1 MISIN
6 NVNVFFPGGYLF
18 NDVSFIIGDKD
29 KIGLVGKNGAG
40 KSTLLKILTKEIT
53 PEEGNIV
60 YSQDT
65 TLGYLPQ
72 DLQVVSDKT
81 VLDEAMMAFEEII
94 AIQNKINF
102 LQQQIAASVN
112 FESKEY
118 HDLLHKLAF
127 YNERFHLLDGMQMQ
141 ANVEKILLGLG
152 FIHADFS
159 RKMSEFSG
167 GWQMRVEIAKI
178 LLRQPKVMLLDE
190 PTNHLDIESIQWFEN
205 YLCNYSGAVVLV
217 SHDRA
222 FLDRVTERTV
232 EISNQKIYDYK
243 ASYSE
248 YVLMRQERVEQQM
261 AAFNNQQKEI
271 EDIEKFIERFRYK
284 ASKARQVQS
293 RVKMLEK
300 IDKIDIDEINNPAIH
315 FKFPPAPHSGRIVIE
330 AVNVSKSYGEKNVIQ
345 NINFVVEKG
354 EHVAFVGKNGEG
366 KTTLSKIIAGEIEYQ
381 GNLKMGHNVLLGYY
395 AQNQADLLD
404 LDKTVFETLDE
415 IAVGEVRTRIRA
427 ILGSFLF
434 SGESIEKKVKV
445 LSGGEKS
452 RLALARLLLSP
463 CNLLVLD
470 EPTNHLDMQSKDV
483 LKNALLQY
491 NGTLIV
497 VSHDRDFLQ
506 GLTQKVFEFKNKK
519 VSQFIGDIY
528 EFIEYKNIKNLDD
541 LQNNLDAVSK
551 KEKIIEVGCG
561 KLNYEQKKLQDKE
574 IRKLQN
580 QIKQCEEAIEK
591 NESEMQQLTLLMS
604 QPEKLTNEKYTEIC
618 ILYNDLKKQND
629 DSLEQWETLHQQLLN
644 LQNK

>member
-6 NVNVFFPGGYLF
+6 NINVFFPGGYLF

-29 KIGLVGKNGAG
+29 KVGLVGKNGAG
-40 KSTLLKILTKEIT
+40 KSTLLKILNKTFV
-53 PEEGNIV
+53 PESGNIV

-65 TLGYLPQ
+65 TIGYLPQ
-72 DLQVVSDKT
+72 DLQVFSNKT
-81 VLDEAMMAFEEII
+81 ILDEAMMAFVEII
-94 AIQNKINF
+94 EIQDKINQ
-102 LQQQIAASVN
+102 LQIQIGT
-112 FESKEY
+112 FTEYESKEY
-118 HDLLHKLAF
+118 HDLLHQLVF

-152 FIHADFS
+152 FVQSDFS
-159 RKMSEFSG
+159 RKMTEFSG

-205 YLCNYSGAVVLV
+205 YLQNYSGAVILV

-222 FLDRVTERTV
+222 FLDKVTDRTV
-232 EISNQKIYDYK
+232 EIANQKIYDYK
-243 ASYSE
+243 VPYSE
-248 YVLMRQERVEQQM
+248 YVILRQERVEQQM
-261 AAFNNQQKEI
+261 AAYNNQQKEI
-271 EDIEKFIERFRYK
+271 DDIEKFIERFRYK
-284 ASKARQVQS
+284 STKARQVQS

-300 IDKIDIDEINNPAIH
+300 IDKIEIDEIHNPAIH
-315 FKFPPAPHSGRIVIE
+315 FKFPPAPHSGRIVLE
-330 AVNVSKSYGEKNVIQ
+330 AVDISKSYGEKKVIQ
-345 NINFVVEKG
+345 NISFIVEKG
-354 EHVAFVGKNGEG
+354 EHIAFVGKNGEG
-366 KTTLSKIIAGEIEYQ
+366 KTTLSKIITGEIEYE

-404 LDKTVFETLDE
+404 MEKTVFETLDE
-415 IAVGEVRTRIRA
+415 IALGEARTRVRA

-491 NGTLIV
+491 EGTLII

-528 EFIEYKNIKNLDD
+528 EFIENKNIKNLDE
-541 LQNNLDAVSK
+541 LHHASITNK
-551 KEKIIEVGCG
+551 KGKNTEISTG
-561 KLNYEQKKLQDKE
+561 KLIYEQKKLQDKE

-580 QIKQCEEAIEK
+580 QIKQYEENIEDYEK
-591 NESEMQQLTLLMS
+591 EMQQLTTLMS
-604 QPEKLTNEKYTEIC
+604 HSEGLSKEKYAEIS
-618 ILYNDLKKQND
+618 IQYNELKNKIDNC
-629 DSLEQWETLHQQLLN
+629 LENWELLHQQLSVI
-644 LQNK
+644 QNK